1 MPINELQSTRKPP
14 KTQIGAILW
23 LKENL
28 FSTWSNGLL
37 TFLSLYVLFI
47 SVPPLLNWLIFSAN
61 FNFGTINIFGLSIQF
76 SEEMATNS
84 NCGKNG
90 ACWPFIYE
98 KFDMFIYGFYPRE
111 ELWRPNTVFALTALL
126 FVAVKLTKNLKNKNK
141 VLISLL
147 ISYPILSYFLLLGGL
162 GILPVVETYKLG
174 GLMLTLIIAA
184 VGIIISFPIG
194 ILLALGRQSELS
206 TVRFFSVMYIEFI
219 RAVPLITIL
228 FMASNVLPLFFDSGI
243 SMDKLVRALIAITLF
258 QAAYMAEVVRGGL
271 QAIPKGQYEAADAI
285 GLSYYHKNILIVLP
299 QALKISIPNIVG
311 SSISLFKDTT
321 LVLIIGLMDFL
332 AVVTAAAADKE
343 WLGRHL
349 EGYIF
354 VAMVLWVMLYT
365 MSRYSK
371 KLELR
376 FNTENKN

>member
-1 MPINELQSTRKPP
+1 MAVNELKDSRNPP
-14 KTQIGAILW
+14 ISQIGAILW
-23 LKENL
+23 LRTNL
-28 FSTWSNGLL
+28 FSNWTNTIL
-37 TFLSLYVLFI
+37 TILSLLLLYV
-47 SVPPLLNWLIFSAN
+47 SVPPMLDWALISAN
-61 FNFGTINIFGLSIQF
+61 FNFGTVSIFGFDIEF

-84 NCGKNG
+84 NCGRSA

-111 ELWRPNTVFALTALL
+111 ELWRPNIVFGLTASL
-126 FVAVKLTKNLKNKNK
+126 FLIVRVLRGSKYKNK
-141 VLISLL
+141 VLAALIVLFPIVSFFL
-147 ISYPILSYFLLLGGL
+147 ISGGIGTL
-162 GILPVVETYKLG
+162 ETVETHKWG
-174 GLMLTLIIAA
+174 GLMLTLLIAA
-184 VGIIISFPIG
+184 VGIIVSFPIG
-194 ILLALGRQSELS
+194 VILALGRQSELS
-206 TVRFFSVMYIEFI
+206 AIRSFSIIYIEFI

-228 FMASNVLPLFFDSGI
+228 FMASNILPLFFESGT
-243 SMDKLVRALIAITLF
+243 SFDKLLRALIAITLF

-285 GLSYYHKNILIVLP
+285 GLSYFQKNILIILP

-332 AVVTAAAADKE
+332 QMVTTASADKY
-343 WLGRHL
+343 WLGRYT

-354 VAMVLWVMLYT
+354 VALVMWIMLYT

>member
-1 MPINELQSTRKPP
+1 MPINELQATRKPP
-14 KTQIGAILW
+14 KSQIGAILW

-28 FSTWSNGLL
+28 FSSWSNGLL
-37 TFLSLYVLFI
+37 TFLSLYVIFI

-76 SEEMATNS
+76 SEEMATNL
-84 NCGKNG
+84 NCGKDG

-111 ELWRPNTVFALTALL
+111 ELWRPNAVFALTALL
-126 FVAVKLTKNLKNKNK
+126 FLAVKLTKNLKNKNK

-285 GLSYYHKNILIVLP
+285 GLSYYQKNILIVLP

-349 EGYIF
+349 EGYLF
-354 VAMVLWVMLYT
+354 VAMILWVMLYT

>member
-1 MPINELQSTRKPP
+1 MPINELQVTRKPP
-14 KTQIGAILW
+14 KSQIGVILW

-37 TFLSLYVLFI
+37 TFLSLYVIFI

-84 NCGKNG
+84 NCGKGG

-111 ELWRPNTVFALTALL
+111 ELWRPNAVFALTALL

-285 GLSYYHKNILIVLP
+285 GLSYYQKNILIVLP

>member
-1 MPINELQSTRKPP
+1 MPINELQATRKPP
-14 KTQIGAILW
+14 KSQIGALLW
-23 LKENL
+23 IKENL
-28 FSTWSNGLL
+28 FSTWMNGILTALSFYLL
-37 TFLSLYVLFI
+37 YI
-47 SVPPLLNWLIFSAN
+47 SVPPLLDWLLISAN
-61 FNFGTINIFGLSIQF
+61 FSFGTIDFFGFNIQF
-76 SEEMATNS
+76 SDEMATNS
-84 NCGKNG
+84 DCERGG

-111 ELWRPNTVFALTALL
+111 ELWRPNVVFALTALL
-126 FVAVKLTKNLKNKNK
+126 FVAVKLTKNLKHKNRIL
-141 VLISLL
+141 VSLL
-147 ISYPILSYFLLLGGL
+147 TAYPIASYFLLLGGF
-162 GILPVVETYKLG
+162 GILPIVETYKLG
-174 GLMLTLIIAA
+174 GLMLTLIIAG

-228 FMASNVLPLFFDSGI
+228 FMASNVLPLFFDAGI
-243 SMDKLVRALIAITLF
+243 TMDKLMRALIAITLF

-285 GLSYYHKNILIVLP
+285 GLSYYQKNILIVLP

-332 AVVTAAAADKE
+332 AVVTAAAADKD

>member
-1 MPINELQSTRKPP
+1 MPINEIQTTRIPP
-14 KTQIGAILW
+14 KSQIGTLVW

-28 FSTWSNGLL
+28 FSTWTNSAL
-37 TFLSLYVLFI
+37 TAISLYLLYI
-47 SVPPLLNWLIFSAN
+47 CLPPLLNWLLISAN
-61 FNFGTINIFGLSIQF
+61 FSFGTVNIFGFSIQF

-84 NCGKNG
+84 NCGRSA

-111 ELWRPNTVFALTALL
+111 EIWRPNTVFVITALL
-126 FVAVKLTKNLKNKNK
+126 FISVKLIKNLKHKNK
-141 VLISLL
+141 ILLSFIVL
-147 ISYPILSYFLLLGGL
+147 YPVISYFLLLGGL

-174 GLMLTLIIAA
+174 GLMLTLIIASF
-184 VGIIISFPIG
+184 GIIISFPLG

-206 TVRFFSVMYIEFI
+206 TVRFFSVIYIEFI

-228 FMASNVLPLFFDSGI
+228 FMASNVLPLFFDAGI

-285 GLSYYHKNILIVLP
+285 GLSYFQKNILIVLP

-332 AVVTAAAADKE
+332 AVVTGAAADKE

-349 EGYIF
+349 EGYVF

-376 FNTENKN
+376 FNTENTN

>member
-1 MPINELQSTRKPP
+1 MPINELQVTRKPP
-14 KTQIGAILW
+14 KSQIGAILW

-37 TFLSLYVLFI
+37 TFLSLYVIFI

-285 GLSYYHKNILIVLP
+285 GLSYYQKNILIVLP

>member
-1 MPINELQSTRKPP
+1 
-14 KTQIGAILW
+14 
-23 LKENL
+23 
-28 FSTWSNGLL
+28 
-37 TFLSLYVLFI
+37 
-47 SVPPLLNWLIFSAN
+47 
-61 FNFGTINIFGLSIQF
+61 
-76 SEEMATNS
+76 
-84 NCGKNG
+84 
-90 ACWPFIYE
+90 
-98 KFDMFIYGFYPRE
+98 MFIYGFYPRE
-111 ELWRPNTVFALTALL
+111 ELWRPNTVFALTAFL
-126 FVAVKLTKNLKNKNK
+126 FIIIKLTKNLKYKNK
-141 VLISLL
+141 ILLFLI
-147 ISYPILSYFLLLGGL
+147 IFYPVISYFLLFGGF
-162 GILPVVETYKLG
+162 GILPVVETLKWG
-174 GLMLTLIIAA
+174 GLMLTLIIAG

-206 TVRFFSVMYIEFI
+206 TVRFFSVLYIEFI

-228 FMASNVLPLFFDSGI
+228 FMASNVLPLFFDAGI

-285 GLSYYHKNILIVLP
+285 GLSYYQKNILIVLP

-332 AVVTAAAADKE
+332 TVVSFATADSA

-354 VAMVLWVMLYT
+354 VAMVLWIMLYT

-376 FNTENKN
+376 FNTENIN

>member
-1 MPINELQSTRKPP
+1 MSINELQTTRKPP
-14 KTQIGAILW
+14 LSQIGIVLW
-23 LKENL
+23 LRTNL
-28 FSTWSNGLL
+28 FSNWINGAL
-37 TFLSLYVLFI
+37 TILSLYMLYI
-47 SVPPLLNWLIFSAN
+47 SIPPLLDWVLLSAN
-61 FNFGTINIFGLSIQF
+61 FNFGTVNIFGFNIQF
-76 SEEMATNS
+76 SEEVGTNA
-84 NCGKNG
+84 NCGQEG

-111 ELWRPNTVFALTALL
+111 ELWRPNVVFVLTALL
-126 FVAVKLTKNLKNKNK
+126 FVIVRLVRNFRYKNI
-141 VLISLL
+141 VLLSLVV
-147 ISYPILSYFLLLGGL
+147 IYPVASYFFIAGGL
-162 GILPVVETYKLG
+162 GILPVVETYKWG
-174 GLMLTLIIAA
+174 GLMLTLIIAG
-184 VGIIISFPIG
+184 VGIIVSFPIG
-194 ILLALGRQSELS
+194 IFLALGRQSKLS
-206 TVRFFSVMYIEFI
+206 AIRSSSIMYIEFI

-228 FMASNVLPLFFDSGI
+228 FMASNVLPLFFESGTNI
-243 SMDKLVRALIAITLF
+243 DKLMRALIAITLF

-285 GLSYYHKNILIVLP
+285 GLSYFQKNILIILP

-332 AVVTAAAADKE
+332 SMVTTTTGDKF

-354 VAMVLWVMLYT
+354 VAMVMWVMLYT

-376 FNTENKN
+376 FNTENNN

>member
-1 MPINELQSTRKPP
+1 
-14 KTQIGAILW
+14 
-23 LKENL
+23 
-28 FSTWSNGLL
+28 
-37 TFLSLYVLFI
+37 
-47 SVPPLLNWLIFSAN
+47 
-61 FNFGTINIFGLSIQF
+61 
-76 SEEMATNS
+76 
-84 NCGKNG
+84 
-90 ACWPFIYE
+90 
-98 KFDMFIYGFYPRE
+98 MFIYGFYPRE

-285 GLSYYHKNILIVLP
+285 GLSYYQKNILIVLP

>member
-1 MPINELQSTRKPP
+1 MSINEQQTARKPP
-14 KTQIGAILW
+14 ISQTGIVLW
-23 LKENL
+23 LRTNL
-28 FSTWSNGLL
+28 FSSWINGAL
-37 TFLSLYVLFI
+37 TVASLYLLYI
-47 SVPPLLNWLIFSAN
+47 TIPPLLNWLLISAN
-61 FNFGTINIFGLSIQF
+61 FNFGTINIFGFNIQF
-76 SEEMATNS
+76 SEEVATNL
-84 NCGKNG
+84 NCGKEG

-111 ELWRPNTVFALTALL
+111 ELWRPNTVFALTAFL
-126 FVAVKLTKNLKNKNK
+126 FIIIKLTKNLKYKNK
-141 VLISLL
+141 ILLFLI
-147 ISYPILSYFLLLGGL
+147 IFYPVISYFLLFGGF
-162 GILPVVETYKLG
+162 GILPVVETLKWG
-174 GLMLTLIIAA
+174 GLMLTLIIAG

-206 TVRFFSVMYIEFI
+206 TVRFFSVLYIEFI

-228 FMASNVLPLFFDSGI
+228 FMASNVLPLFFDAGI

-285 GLSYYHKNILIVLP
+285 GLSYYQKNILIVLP

-332 AVVTAAAADKE
+332 TVVSFATADSA

-354 VAMVLWVMLYT
+354 VAMVLWIMLYT

>member
-37 TFLSLYVLFI
+37 TFLSLYVIFI

-61 FNFGTINIFGLSIQF
+61 FNFGTINIFGLSFQF

-111 ELWRPNTVFALTALL
+111 ELWRPNAVFALTALL

-141 VLISLL
+141 VLILLL
-147 ISYPILSYFLLLGGL
+147 ISYPILSYFFLLGGL

-285 GLSYYHKNILIVLP
+285 GLSYYQKNILIVLP

>member
-1 MPINELQSTRKPP
+1 MSINELQATRNPP
-14 KTQIGAILW
+14 KSQIGALLW
-23 LKENL
+23 IKENL
-28 FSTWSNGLL
+28 FSTWMNGAL
-37 TFLSLYVLFI
+37 TALSLYLLYI
-47 SVPPLLNWLIFSAN
+47 SVPPLLNWLLISAN
-61 FNFGTINIFGLSIQF
+61 FNFGTVNIFGFSLQF
-76 SEEMATNS
+76 GEEMATNS
-84 NCGKNG
+84 NCGRNA

-126 FVAVKLTKNLKNKNK
+126 FVAVRLTKNLKHKNRIL
-141 VLISLL
+141 VGLL
-147 ISYPILSYFLLLGGL
+147 ISYPVVSYILLLGGF
-162 GILPVVETYKLG
+162 GILPIVETYKLG

-184 VGIIISFPIG
+184 FGIIISFPIG
-194 ILLALGRQSELS
+194 ILLALGRQSELP

-285 GLSYYHKNILIVLP
+285 GLSYYQKNILIVLP

-332 AVVTAAAADKE
+332 AVVTGAAADKE

-349 EGYIF
+349 EGYVF

-376 FNTENKN
+376 FNTENTN

>member
-1 MPINELQSTRKPP
+1 MPINELQATRKPP

-76 SEEMATNS
+76 SEEMATNL
-84 NCGKNG
+84 NCGKDG

-111 ELWRPNTVFALTALL
+111 ELWRPNAVFALTALL
-126 FVAVKLTKNLKNKNK
+126 FLAVKLTKNLKNKNK

>member
-1 MPINELQSTRKPP
+1 MPINELQATRKPP
-14 KTQIGAILW
+14 KSQIGAILW

-28 FSTWSNGLL
+28 FSTWSNGFL

-285 GLSYYHKNILIVLP
+285 GLSYYQKNILIVLP

>member
-14 KTQIGAILW
+14 KTQIGVILW

-76 SEEMATNS
+76 SEEMATNL
-84 NCGKNG
+84 NCGKDG

-111 ELWRPNTVFALTALL
+111 ELWRPNAVFALTALL
-126 FVAVKLTKNLKNKNK
+126 FLAVKLTKNLKNKNK

-285 GLSYYHKNILIVLP
+285 GLSYYQKNILIVLP

-349 EGYIF
+349 EGYLF

>member
-1 MPINELQSTRKPP
+1 MSINELQPTRKPP
-14 KTQIGAILW
+14 KSQIGVVLW

-28 FSTWSNGLL
+28 FSNWSNGLL
-37 TFLSLYVLFI
+37 TFLSLYIIYI
-47 SVPPLLNWLIFSAN
+47 SVPPLLNWLIFNAN
-61 FNFGTINIFGLSIQF
+61 FGFGTVNFFGFNIKF
-76 SEEMATNS
+76 SEVMATNS
-84 NCGKNG
+84 DCGRVG

-126 FVAVKLTKNLKNKNK
+126 FLAVKLTKNLKNKNQIL
-141 VLISLL
+141 VYLL
-147 ISYPILSYFLLLGGL
+147 VAYPLLSYFLLLGGF
-162 GILPVVETYKLG
+162 GILPEVETYKLG

-243 SMDKLVRALIAITLF
+243 SMDKLLRALIAITLF

-285 GLSYYHKNILIVLP
+285 GLSYYQKNILIVLP

-332 AVVTAAAADKE
+332 AVVTAATADKD

>member
-1 MPINELQSTRKPP
+1 MPINELQATRKPP
-14 KTQIGAILW
+14 KSQIGAILW

-37 TFLSLYVLFI
+37 TFLSLYVIFI

-285 GLSYYHKNILIVLP
+285 GLSYYQKNILIVLP

>member
-1 MPINELQSTRKPP
+1 MPINELQATRKPP
-14 KTQIGAILW
+14 KSQIGAILW

-37 TFLSLYVLFI
+37 TFLSLYVIFI

-61 FNFGTINIFGLSIQF
+61 FNFGTINIFGLSIQI

-84 NCGKNG
+84 NCVKSG

-285 GLSYYHKNILIVLP
+285 GLSYYQKNILIVLP

-371 KLELR
+371 ILELR

>member
-1 MPINELQSTRKPP
+1 MPINELQATRKPP
-14 KTQIGAILW
+14 KSQIGAILW

-37 TFLSLYVLFI
+37 TFLSLYVIFI

-84 NCGKNG
+84 NCGKSG

-194 ILLALGRQSELS
+194 ILLAVGRQSELS

-285 GLSYYHKNILIVLP
+285 GLSYYQKNILIVLP

>member
-1 MPINELQSTRKPP
+1 MPINELQATRKPP
-14 KTQIGAILW
+14 KSQIGAILW

-28 FSTWSNGLL
+28 FSSWSNGLL
-37 TFLSLYVLFI
+37 TFLSLYVIFI

-76 SEEMATNS
+76 SEEMATNL
-84 NCGKNG
+84 NCGKDG

-285 GLSYYHKNILIVLP
+285 GLSYYQKNILIVLP

-349 EGYIF
+349 EGYLF
-354 VAMVLWVMLYT
+354 VAMILWVMLYT